1 LPRSYHALAAASLSL
16 AIAAPAA
23 AQTFS
28 FDVPAQEVRQI
39 ARQAK
44 VQIMVAGRVAQ
55 GRRTQAVSGAM
66 TVEQA
71 LDTMLA
77 HTG

>member
-1 LPRSYHALAAASLSL
+1 L

-28 FDVPAQEVRQI
+28 FDVPAQEVSQAARQI